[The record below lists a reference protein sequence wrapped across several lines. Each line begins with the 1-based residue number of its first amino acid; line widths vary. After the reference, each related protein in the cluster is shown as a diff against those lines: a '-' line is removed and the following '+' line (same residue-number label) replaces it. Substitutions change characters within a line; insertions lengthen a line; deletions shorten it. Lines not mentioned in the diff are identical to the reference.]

1 MPARPS
7 SESSSLLDTQAP
19 SQSTDPAHASSS
31 SYGTMNFLRKN
42 KSKDATE
49 DKTLAHIDSHD
60 SQNGQGTDHEA
71 IAGLD
76 SSATLYE
83 KKCMIVNHEIDR
95 IGMGRYQWCIFGLCG
110 FGYLLDLMWAQ
121 AFGLILG
128 PLQQEFGFDGR
139 IYELFE

>member
-1 MPARPS
+1 
-7 SESSSLLDTQAP
+7 
-19 SQSTDPAHASSS
+19 
-31 SYGTMNFLRKN
+31 MNFLRN
-42 KSKDATE
+42 KKDATE
-49 DKTLAHIDSHD
+49 DKSVAAIDSND
-60 SQNGQGTDHEA
+60 SPVGNGADYEA

-76 SSATLYE
+76 SGATLYE

-128 PLQQEFGFDGR
+128 PLQQEFGFDCR
-139 IYELFE
+139 IYKFWVGV